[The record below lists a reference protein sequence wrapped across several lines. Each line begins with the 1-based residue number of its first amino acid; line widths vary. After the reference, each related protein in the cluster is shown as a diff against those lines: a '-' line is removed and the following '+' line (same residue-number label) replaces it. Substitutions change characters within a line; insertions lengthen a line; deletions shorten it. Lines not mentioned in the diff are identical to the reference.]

1 MARRSRLNSITL
13 ALGTAFAA
21 SLGQAAEP
29 AAEADVFGIV
39 DLPGGYQVAS
49 AEEGKCGEGKC
60 GGASEGEGGKDAEG
74 KCGEGKCGGA
84 SDGEGGKDAEGKC
97 GEGKCGGA
105 A

>member
-29 AAEADVFGIV
+29 VAAADVFGIV
-39 DLPGGYQVAS
+39 DLPDGYQVAN
-49 AEEGKCGEGKC
+49 AEEGKCGGGKSDEGKCGEGKC
-60 GGASEGEGGKDAEG
+60 GSG
-74 KCGEGKCGGA
+74 
-84 SDGEGGKDAEGKC
+84 SDDGGGKDAEGKC

>member
-1 MARRSRLNSITL
+1 MARKSRLNSITL

-29 AAEADVFGIV
+29 VAEANAFGIV
-39 DLPGGYQVAS
+39 ELPGGYQVAS

-60 GGASEGEGGKDAEG
+60 GGGKSD
-74 KCGEGKCGGA
+74 EGKCGGG
-84 SDGEGGKDAEGKC
+84 SDDGGGKDAEGKC